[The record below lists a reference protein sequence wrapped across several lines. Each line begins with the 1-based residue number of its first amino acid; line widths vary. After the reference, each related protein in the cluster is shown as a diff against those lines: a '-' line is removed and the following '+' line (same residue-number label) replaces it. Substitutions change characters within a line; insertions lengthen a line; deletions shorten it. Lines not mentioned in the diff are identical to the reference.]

1 MFKYMILSSHHQL
14 GVRRPRTFLC
24 LHSQIKPQEVTDFVD
39 AKEKQKDMTLAA
51 SKEEGEQV
59 VVCVC
64 RRRRDEYHIYSYIS

>member
-59 VVCVC
+59 VVRAGGGVM
-64 RRRRDEYHIYSYIS
+64 ITIFTVTLVV

>member
-24 LHSQIKPQEVTDFVD
+24 LLAQIKPQEVTDFEN
-39 AKEKQKDMTLAA
+39 AKEKQQGMALA

-59 VVCVC
+59 VVRAGGGVMNT
-64 RRRRDEYHIYSYIS
+64 ILTVTLV